1 MNVKVDTSEIK
12 NAYDTFN
19 NESEDLSNNINNL
32 LAEIEKVSSVWKGN
46 DSESFVTSANEKLVT
61 SLNKIKELVDLYS
74 RDLKTVYQSYDAL
87 DDAFL
92 NKNIEVL

>member
-19 NESEDLSNNINNL
+19 NE
-32 LAEIEKVSSVWKGN
+32 WKGN